1 MAAGVQDLPEG
12 ARGPMLLTQPADLGR
27 TVEPLIF
34 SVVLGQLGQDPAEFW
49 TPARHLA
56 PVTRHPDLSAEGTA
70 LHSSNYSYYEY
81 SIVMMIITLEAVLA
95 SWPRGQTLCQA
106 DRHTFASRTL
116 ASDTPSLTS
125 VFSSAKRDEVVEGC
139 QLWAAPRCG
148 AAEGGVLAR
157 LVGTELWPQERR
169 PWDAATWGSLSPPG
183 SHGTI
188 NSSSLGCSTCL
199 LGADLSAGSSSTST
213 LRQFSL
219 SQGLSISPDS
229 PLLRR
234 RE

>member
-81 SIVMMIITLEAVLA
+81 SIVMTIITLEAVLA

-106 DRHTFASRTL
+106 DRHTFASRPL

-125 VFSSAKRDEVVEGC
+125 VSPLQKGMRLSRGVSS
-139 QLWAAPRCG
+139 CG
-148 AAEGGVLAR
+148 L
-157 LVGTELWPQERR
+157 
-169 PWDAATWGSLSPPG
+169 PPG
-183 SHGTI
+183 VG
-188 NSSSLGCSTCL
+188 
-199 LGADLSAGSSSTST
+199 
-213 LRQFSL
+213 
-219 SQGLSISPDS
+219 
-229 PLLRR
+229 LLRVESWPGWWGPSCGHR
-234 RE
+234 KGGPGTLPRGEA